1 MMFEGQSTNQD
12 NQMNQDIPINQ
23 GWGMFILIL
32 VLLWILAGIV
42 AFIMSIVCFGY
53 SGTEVEKI
61 VGLLLAF
68 FLGPFYWIYYYVSST
83 YCRSKITKSYKSYK
97 SK

>member
-1 MMFEGQSTNQD
+1 MFEGQSMNQE
-12 NQMNQDIPINQ
+12 NQMSQENK
-23 GWGMFILIL
+23 GWSIFILIL
-32 VLLWILAGIV
+32 ALLWILAGIV

-68 FLGPFYWIYYYVSST
+68 FLGPFYWIYYYVSSK
-83 YCRSKITKSYKSYK
+83 YCRNTIHKSYKSYK
-97 SK
+97 S